1 MKKRKF
7 LLLIISVFLLS
18 GCSAEYNLTI
28 NEDTMEEDI
37 NAIFDK
43 ARESEYASNM
53 EQIRRTAY
61 YNFDTRENEYYTFKK
76 DEDENNIILNYKY
89 RYTDN
94 NLYKSEAFSRCYYK
108 RIVNVTD
115 DYITIST
122 DNQVACLYKDGEK
135 EIDNI
140 TVNIRTNLKVEENN
154 ADEVNGNIYT
164 WYINDQNYTDK
175 PINIKIKKERVTTP
189 IEIGLVPTI
198 FIIIIVIILIIF
210 TTFVVITKNKKNNNL
225 K

>member
-28 NEDTMEEDI
+28 TKDTMEEDI

-43 ARESEYASNM
+43 ATESEYAANM
-53 EQIRRTAY
+53 EKIKRSAY
-61 YNFDTRENEYYTFKK
+61 YNFDTRENEYYTFNK

-89 RYTDN
+89 RYKDN

-115 DYITIST
+115 RYITIST
-122 DNQVACLYKDGEK
+122 NNQVACLFKDGER
-135 EIDNI
+135 EIDDITINI
-140 TVNIRTNLKVEENN
+140 KTNLKVEENN
-154 ADEVNGNIYT
+154 ADEVNENIYT

-175 PINIKIKKERVTTP
+175 PINIKINKQEIATTL
-189 IEIGLVPTI
+189 EIGVVPVI
-198 FIIIIVIILIIF
+198 FIVIIVIALIIF

>member
-1 MKKRKF
+1 MFFHQNRKMGDLMKKRKF
-7 LLLIISVFLLS
+7 ILLIISVFLLS

-61 YNFDTRENEYYTFKK
+61 YNFDTRENEYYTFNK

-94 NLYKSEAFSRCYYK
+94 NLYNRKEP
-108 RIVNVTD
+108 VN
-115 DYITIST
+115 
-122 DNQVACLYKDGEK
+122 E
-135 EIDNI
+135 
-140 TVNIRTNLKVEENN
+140 
-154 ADEVNGNIYT
+154 
-164 WYINDQNYTDK
+164 
-175 PINIKIKKERVTTP
+175 
-189 IEIGLVPTI
+189 
-198 FIIIIVIILIIF
+198 
-210 TTFVVITKNKKNNNL
+210 
-225 K
+225 